1 MRTYGVRV
9 SPKSNDSVLL
19 RRGHRERQKMAMGRR
34 GQRLEPCG
42 CEPRATRSWEKQEGR
57 CPRVFGG
64 SIAVSTPSF
73 SPPGRGDCEEISVCC
88 VKPPGLWSFVMAAT
102 GNEQSLSRIS
112 TPGPFSLPGATAGHC
127 LPLGHSGGLARMP
140 SHGPAP

>member
-1 MRTYGVRV
+1 
-9 SPKSNDSVLL
+9 
-19 RRGHRERQKMAMGRR
+19 MGRR

-88 VKPPGLWSFVMAAT
+88 VKPLVCGHLYWQPQGT
-102 GNEQSLSRIS
+102 NSLY
-112 TPGPFSLPGATAGHC
+112 LE
-127 LPLGHSGGLARMP
+127 
-140 SHGPAP
+140 